1 MTAGAGTGGGETVSV
16 SKSELDNIR
25 RTIAEQETLIGGYQK
40 ENEKLLEVQKVMKE
54 TFLREKGEILQ
65 EVSELSEHFG
75 RRIHHTNSA
84 QREAVNRRSNKFENA
99 YALVSSSV
107 SMSVANLALRGSSA
121 ATATGGE
128 ENVDPK
134 KLNGEIQE
142 LKSALQANDSRNL
155 ELQHEITKLR
165 KEKKDNMLAAEGLST
180 RKLANSD
187 RDVNTLKGK
196 SKYSLV

>member
-1 MTAGAGTGGGETVSV
+1 MEDVYI
-16 SKSELDNIR
+16 N
-25 RTIAEQETLIGGYQK
+25 
-40 ENEKLLEVQKVMKE
+40 
-54 TFLREKGEILQ
+54 
-65 EVSELSEHFG
+65 
-75 RRIHHTNSA
+75 HTNSA